1 MHMEKKYKCLITVI
15 VLMFLLVVTVVLG
28 MIRFETPIHRSLHVF
43 DENGVEFAA
52 DLNLEAWRSFFKPD
66 KLSGYIILDG
76 IRYISAEDVSNI
88 NYPLDVSEL
97 FSEPGSRTFVFWEE
111 GSSYGMYATKLL
123 VSMDDYSCKDVTI
136 WRHGEGVSEV
146 YATPGYYDR

>member
-1 MHMEKKYKCLITVI
+1 MKKKSKCIIAVI
-15 VLMFLLVVTVVLG
+15 SLVFLLSMIMVFG

-52 DLNLEAWRSFFKPD
+52 NLNLEAWRSFFKPD

-76 IRYISAEDVSNI
+76 IRYISAEEASNI
-88 NYPLDVSEL
+88 DYPLDVLEL
-97 FSEPGSRTFVFWEE
+97 FAEPGSRTFVFWEE

-136 WRHGEGVSEV
+136 WRQGEGVSEV